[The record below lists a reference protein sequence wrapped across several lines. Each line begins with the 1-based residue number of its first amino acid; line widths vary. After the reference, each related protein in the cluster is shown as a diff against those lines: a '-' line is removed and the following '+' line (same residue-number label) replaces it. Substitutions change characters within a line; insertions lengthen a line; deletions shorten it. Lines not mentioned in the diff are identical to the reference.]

1 MGLITFEIYIYIYI
15 NIVPTSLEVGFVKQK
30 YYLNAFPV
38 LSSEKKRYKGTTQ
51 KVKVGKFGSP
61 WTLETGE

>member
-1 MGLITFEIYIYIYI
+1 MGLTTFEIYIYIYI
-15 NIVPTSLEVGFVKQK
+15 NIVPTSLEVAFVKQK

-38 LSSEKKRYKGTTQ
+38 LSLKKKRYKGTNQ

-61 WTLETGE
+61 WKLETGE

>member
-1 MGLITFEIYIYIYI
+1 M
-15 NIVPTSLEVGFVKQK
+15 PTSLEVAFVKQK

-38 LSSEKKRYKGTTQ
+38 LSLKKKRYKGTNQ

-61 WTLETGE
+61 WKLETGE